1 MTRNYVDDKGQNQTE
16 TGGKELLGKFVANN
30 GLEITLTLTAAEG
43 YYFAGD
49 FEIAEV
55 AGMDI
60 TTEVSADGSTLTLTV
75 VYKVTA

>member
-1 MTRNYVDDKGQNQTE
+1 MLFRSA
-16 TGGKELLGKFVANN
+16 LN